1 MDYRKTVELK
11 IPNEAGYEKIAMK
24 LAASVAEGMGFA
36 PERVE
41 DLKTAVSEACL
52 NAMQHGNQDDVT
64 ARLFVILTIEASSLA
79 IDVKDE
85 GRGGRPPETIESPDM
100 EKKLAGLQKPRGLG
114 LFVIQHLV
122 DEAMFVAPDVG
133 EGNQFRMVI
142 RLEPHKEQSC

>member
-1 MDYRKTVELK
+1 MDYRKTVELR
-11 IPNEAGYEKIAMK
+11 IPSETGYEKIAMK
-24 LAASVAEGMGFA
+24 LAASVAEGMGFT

-52 NAMQHGNQDDVT
+52 NAIQHGNKEDAT
-64 ARLFVILTIEASSLA
+64 ARLFVVLTIENTSLA

-85 GRGGRPPETIESPDM
+85 GRGGRPPQTIESPDM

-114 LFVIQHLV
+114 LFVIKHLV
-122 DEAMFVAPDVG
+122 DEAMFVDPDVG

-142 RLEPHKEQSC
+142 RLEPHKE